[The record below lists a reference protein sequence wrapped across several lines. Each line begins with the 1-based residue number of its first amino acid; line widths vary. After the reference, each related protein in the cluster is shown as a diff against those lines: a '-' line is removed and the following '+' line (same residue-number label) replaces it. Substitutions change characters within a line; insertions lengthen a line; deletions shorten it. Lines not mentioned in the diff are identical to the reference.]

1 MEKYRDRGPV
11 LIIFTNIDLFLYSE
25 QKKEDDDWLYDDYHE
40 ELLRS
45 RDEDDPFIYSEA
57 EMKEFGI
64 GMEEIAKQM
73 QEHDWEEDYDSDFMD
88 DEELI
93 NLLVCAVRRVHIND

>member
-1 MEKYRDRGPV
+1 MYPYLLSKIDVPESAKRNKRKRKV
-11 LIIFTNIDLFLYSE
+11 LFETDSTSE
-25 QKKEDDDWLYDDYHE
+25 TKKKKEDDDWLYDDHHE

-73 QEHDWEEDYDSDFMD
+73 QEYD
-88 DEELI
+88 
-93 NLLVCAVRRVHIND
+93 

>member
-1 MEKYRDRGPV
+1 
-11 LIIFTNIDLFLYSE
+11 
-25 QKKEDDDWLYDDYHE
+25 
-40 ELLRS
+40 
-45 RDEDDPFIYSEA
+45 
-57 EMKEFGI
+57 MKEFGI

-93 NLLVCAVRRVHIND
+93 NLLVCAVRRVHIK